1 MAEISIL
8 SLTTL
13 LLFFS
18 WSLSISNSLQDSVS
32 YDKNGS
38 FFTVSSFRYPKS
50 QVRPYDTRYIRGL
63 FISFPL
69 ILLYFMVM
77 IFTSELCFCAV
88 DLPPWFSSLN
98 VAIESDVDISAKSV
112 SKISKSLL
120 PVICFR
126 DGSPP
131 LPDASTNALKALELG
146 QLFNGSFEGGQDIEI
161 AEQCYPMQKNISL
174 RLTNEQISPGAWYVG
189 LFNGIGATRTQGKMI
204 VRSSAFSYSA
214 NITVEGCRTATMWGP
229 SCNQTIYPL
238 SCCRLDNQTGSMVS
252 CSDSSPNSCLSGA
265 ETKTYA
271 LDVDGIAEQLV
282 ITASNLKVDS
292 NESYLMCYAR
302 FGAIASETLHDY
314 SGDIHKV
321 ALVINKPK
329 AGRWYISTN
338 SSSKVCFSVNV
349 KVIGCPM
356 GKAGPNCVQQL
367 YMLQAVM
374 RRESSTPFESYYL
387 PVNDA
392 TPSGSSTGFPL
403 KSDTTTWTY
412 FLMNIP
418 QGGAGGHIHFRLTS
432 HSTTQYEVYLRFG
445 GLPTVDDHD
454 YYYVNQTSASRS
466 TFFSLYNSSQEKID
480 FYILYAREGT
490 WSLGLR
496 KLSDSTP
503 ATTASKGPS
512 TLVSLSLERC
522 PRGCSSHGNCRYA
535 FDASGLTSYS
545 FCSCDR
551 THGGFDCGIE
561 VVSHIGH
568 IIQSIALIAS
578 NAAALFPAY
587 WALRQRE
594 YPEWFLFTSSGISSG
609 LYHACDVG
617 TWCVL
622 SYNVLQFMDFWLSF
636 MAVIGTFVYLSTAD
650 EAVKRTIHIVVA
662 ILTAL
667 LALTQATRASN
678 IIIVLA
684 IGSLGLL
691 FGFLVEFVTKHRSY
705 CGSAGFS
712 LNMLDRP
719 RAVKEWFSKLIKTVK
734 KRFRWNFVA
743 AGLVVFTMA
752 ATSFKVETSSSYWI
766 WHSIWHLTIYTSSFF
781 FLCSKIAIVNN
792 ENQTHHGADS
802 YELTRQDSLP
812 RN

>member
-1 MAEISIL
+1 MAKISIL
-8 SLTTL
+8 GLTAL
-13 LLFFS
+13 IVFFS
-18 WSLSISNSLQDSVS
+18 WSVSICDSLEASGFDEDNS
-32 YDKNGS
+32 GS

-50 QVRPYDTRYIRGL
+50 QVRPYDTRYIR
-63 FISFPL
+63 
-69 ILLYFMVM
+69 V
-77 IFTSELCFCAV
+77 E
-88 DLPPWFSSLN
+88 LPPWFSSLN
-98 VAIESDVDISAKSV
+98 VAMESDVEVTAKSI

-131 LPDASTNALKALELG
+131 LPDASTKALKGLELG
-146 QLFNGSFEGGQDIEI
+146 RLFNGSFEGAQDIEI

-189 LFNGIGATRTQGKMI
+189 LFNGIGVTRTQGKMI
-204 VRSSAFSYSA
+204 VRSSAFSFSA
-214 NITVEGCRTATMWGP
+214 NITVEGCKTATMWGP

-238 SCCRLDNQTGSMVS
+238 SCSRFDNQTGSVVS
-252 CSDSSPNSCLSGA
+252 CSDSSPNSCLTGV

-282 ITASNLKVDS
+282 IMASSVKVDS

-314 SGDIHKV
+314 AGDIHK
-321 ALVINKPK
+321 APLVINKPK
-329 AGRWYISTN
+329 VGRWYLVASLSGRENRLVQGTH
-338 SSSKVCFSVNV
+338 SSSKVCFSMNV
-349 KVIGCPM
+349 KVLGCPM
-356 GKAGPNCVQQL
+356 GKAGPNCRQQI

-374 RRESSTPFESYYL
+374 GRGWLTPFESYYL

-392 TPSGSSTGFPL
+392 SPSDSTTDFLLEPIFSNVSSLPL
-403 KSDTTTWTY
+403 DTSTWTY

-432 HSTTQYEVYLRFG
+432 VSTIQYEVYLRFG
-445 GLPTVDDHD
+445 GLPTVEDRD
-454 YYYVNQTSASRS
+454 YYYANRTSASS
-466 TFFSLYNSSQEKID
+466 SMFFSVYNSSQEKVD
-480 FYILYAREGT
+480 FYVLYAREGT

-496 KLSDSTP
+496 KLTESSTA
-503 ATTASKGPS
+503 ATAASKRPP

-522 PRGCSSHGNCRYA
+522 PRRCSSHGNCRYA

-551 THGGFDCGIE
+551 SHGGFDCGVEI
-561 VVSHIGH
+561 VSYQGH

-578 NAAALFPAY
+578 NAAALLPAY

-594 YPEWFLFTSSGISSG
+594 YPEWVLFTSSGISSA

-622 SYNVLQFMDFWLSF
+622 TYNVLQFMDFWLSF

-650 EAVKRTIHIVVA
+650 EAVKRTIHTIVA

-667 LALTQATRASN
+667 LALTKATRASN
-678 IIIVLA
+678 VIIVLA

-691 FGFLVEFVTKHRSY
+691 IGFLVEFITKYRSY

-712 LNMLDRP
+712 MNMLDRP
-719 RAVKEWFSKLIKTVK
+719 RAVKEWFSSLIKTLK
-734 KRFRWNFVA
+734 KRFHWGFMA
-743 AGLVVFTMA
+743 AGLVAFTMA
-752 ATSFKVETSSSYWI
+752 AVSFKVETSSSYWI
-766 WHSIWHLTIYTSSFF
+766 WHSIWHFTIYTSSFF
-781 FLCSKIAIVNN
+781 FLCSKITIVNT
-792 ENQTHHGADS
+792 ENQPLQGADN

>member
-13 LLFFS
+13 FIVFFS
-18 WSLSISNSLQDSVS
+18 WSLSVSGSLQDSSS
-32 YDKNGS
+32 YDNNGS
-38 FFTVSSFRYPKS
+38 FFFTVASFRYPKS
-50 QVRPYDTRYIRGL
+50 HVSPYDTRYIR
-63 FISFPL
+63 
-69 ILLYFMVM
+69 
-77 IFTSELCFCAV
+77 V

-98 VAIESDVDISAKSV
+98 VAIESDVDISAKSI

-131 LPDASTNALKALELG
+131 LPDASTDALKNLELG
-146 QLFNGSFEGGQDIEI
+146 RLFKGTFDGGQDIEI

-174 RLTNEQISPGAWYVG
+174 RLTNEHISPGAWYVG

-238 SCCRLDNQTGSMVS
+238 LCSRFDNQTGSVAS
-252 CSDSSPNSCLSGA
+252 CSDSSPSSCLMGV
-265 ETKTYA
+265 ERKTYA

-282 ITASNLKVDS
+282 ITASNVKVDS

-314 SGDIHKV
+314 AGDIQKV

-329 AGRWYISTN
+329 AGRWYIGTN
-338 SSSKVCFSVNV
+338 SSSKVCFSMNV
-349 KVIGCPM
+349 KVVGCPM
-356 GKAGPNCVQQL
+356 GKAGPNCVQQI

-374 RRESSTPFESYYL
+374 RRESLTPFESYYL
-387 PVNDA
+387 PVDDA
-392 TPSGSSTGFPL
+392 TPSGSSIAFPL
-403 KSDTTTWTY
+403 EPIFSNVSSLPLDTSTWTY

-432 HSTTQYEVYLRFG
+432 HSTLQYEVYLRFG
-445 GLPTVDDHD
+445 GLPTVDEHD
-454 YYYVNQTSASRS
+454 YYYVNRTSASRS
-466 TFFSLYNSSQEKID
+466 MFFSLNNSSQKKAD

-496 KLSDSTP
+496 RLSDHSI
-503 ATTASKGPS
+503 AATASKSPS

-522 PRGCSSHGNCRYA
+522 PRRCSSHGTCRYA

-578 NAAALFPAY
+578 NAAALLPAY

-594 YPEWFLFTSSGISSG
+594 YPEWFLFTSSGISSA

-622 SYNVLQFMDFWLSF
+622 TYNVLQFMDFWLSF

-650 EAVKRTIHIVVA
+650 EAVKRTIHAVVA

-691 FGFLVEFVTKHRSY
+691 FGFLVEFVTKYRSY
-705 CGSAGFS
+705 CGSATFS
-712 LNMLDRP
+712 LTMLDRP
-719 RAVKEWFSKLIKTVK
+719 RAVKEWFSNLIKTVK
-734 KRFRWNFVA
+734 KRFRWDFVA
-743 AGLVVFTMA
+743 AGLVAFTMA
-752 ATSFKVETSSSYWI
+752 AISFKVETSSSYWI

-792 ENQTHHGADS
+792 ENHTHQGADN

>member
-8 SLTTL
+8 GLTKA
-13 LLFFS
+13 LFFIFT
-18 WSLSISNSLQDSVS
+18 WYVSICNSIEDSGL
-32 YDKNGS
+32 DKNGS

-50 QVRPYDTRYIRGL
+50 EVRPYDTRYIR
-63 FISFPL
+63 
-69 ILLYFMVM
+69 
-77 IFTSELCFCAV
+77 V

-98 VAIESDVDISAKSV
+98 VAIESDVDMSAKSI

-131 LPDASTNALKALELG
+131 LPDASPNGPQALRRF
-146 QLFNGSFEGGQDIEI
+146 FNGSFEGSEDIEI
-161 AEQCYPMQKNISL
+161 AEQCYPMQKNILL

-189 LFNGIGATRTQGKMI
+189 LFNGIGVTRTQGKMI
-204 VRSSAFSYSA
+204 VRSSAFSFSA
-214 NITVEGCRTATMWGP
+214 NISVEGCKTATMWGP

-238 SCCRLDNQTGSMVS
+238 SCSRFDNQTGSVVS
-252 CSDSSPNSCLSGA
+252 CSDSLPSSCLTGV

-282 ITASNLKVDS
+282 IMASNVKLDS
-292 NESYLMCYAR
+292 NETYLMCYAR

-314 SGDIHKV
+314 AGDIHKV
-321 ALVINKPK
+321 PLVITKPK
-329 AGRWYISTN
+329 AGRWYIIVSSGRENRLVQDTN
-338 SSSKVCFSVNV
+338 SSSKVCFSIDV
-349 KVIGCPM
+349 KVLGCPE
-356 GKAGPNCVQQL
+356 GKAGPNCGQQI

-374 RRESSTPFESYYL
+374 RRGWLTPFESYYL
-387 PVNDA
+387 PASDA
-392 TPSGSSTGFPL
+392 SPSGSSTDFPL
-403 KSDTTTWTY
+403 EPIFSNGSSLPELDTTWTY

-432 HSTTQYEVYLRFG
+432 ESTIQYEVYLRFG
-445 GLPTVDDHD
+445 GLPTVDDRD
-454 YYYVNQTSASRS
+454 YYYANRTSASRS
-466 TFFSLYNSSQEKID
+466 MFFSLYNSSQDKVD

-490 WSLGLR
+490 WSFGLR
-496 KLSDSTP
+496 QLSEST
-503 ATTASKGPS
+503 ATTDSKGGPP

-522 PRGCSSHGNCRYA
+522 PKRCSSHGNCRYA

-551 THGGFDCGIE
+551 SHGGFDCGIE
-561 VVSHIGH
+561 IVSHQGH

-578 NAAALFPAY
+578 NAAALLPAY

-594 YPEWFLFTSSGISSG
+594 YPEWVLFTSSGISSA

-622 SYNVLQFMDFWLSF
+622 TYNVLQFMDFWLSF

-650 EAVKRTIHIVVA
+650 ESFKRTIHTVVA

-667 LALTQATRASN
+667 LALTKATRAAN

-684 IGSLGLL
+684 IGSVGLL
-691 FGFLVEFVTKHRSY
+691 IGFLVEFVTKYRSY

-712 LNMLDRP
+712 QNMLDRP
-719 RAVKEWFSKLIKTVK
+719 RAVKEWFSNLIKTLK
-734 KRFRWNFVA
+734 KRFRWGFVA
-743 AGLVVFTMA
+743 AGLVFFTIA
-752 ATSFKVETSSSYWI
+752 GISFKVETSSSYWI
-766 WHSIWHLTIYTSSFF
+766 WHSIWHFTIYTSSFF
-781 FLCSKIAIVNN
+781 FLCSKIPIVNN
-792 ENQTHHGADS
+792 ENQTQNGADN

>member
-1 MAEISIL
+1 MAEISIV

-18 WSLSISNSLQDSVS
+18 FSRSLSVSGSLQDYVS
-32 YDKNGS
+32 DDDNNGS

-50 QVRPYDTRYIRGL
+50 QVSPYDTRYIR
-63 FISFPL
+63 
-69 ILLYFMVM
+69 
-77 IFTSELCFCAV
+77 V

-98 VAIESDVDISAKSV
+98 VAIESDVDISAKSI

-131 LPDASTNALKALELG
+131 LPDASTNALNSLELG
-146 QLFNGSFEGGQDIEI
+146 RLFNGSFEVGQNIGI

-174 RLTNEQISPGAWYVG
+174 RLTNEQIPPGAWYVG

-204 VRSSAFSYSA
+204 VRSSAFSFSA
-214 NITVEGCRTATMWGP
+214 NITVEGCRTATIWGP

-238 SCCRLDNQTGSMVS
+238 SCSQFGNQTGSVVS
-252 CSDSSPNSCLSGA
+252 CSDSSPSSCLTGV
-265 ETKTYA
+265 ETRTYA

-282 ITASNLKVDS
+282 ITASDVKVDS

-302 FGAIASETLHDY
+302 FGAIASKTLHDY
-314 SGDIHKV
+314 AGDIHKV
-321 ALVINKPK
+321 ALVIHKPK
-329 AGRWYISTN
+329 AGRWYIATN
-338 SSSKVCFSVNV
+338 ASSKVCFSMNV

-356 GKAGPNCVQQL
+356 GKAGPNCVQQI

-374 RRESSTPFESYYL
+374 RKESLTPFESYYL
-387 PVNDA
+387 PVSDA
-392 TPSGSSTGFPL
+392 TPSGSSINFPL
-403 KSDTTTWTY
+403 ESNTSTWTY

-432 HSTTQYEVYLRFG
+432 DSTLQYEVYLRFG

-454 YYYVNQTSASRS
+454 YYYVNRTSASRS
-466 TFFSLYNSSQEKID
+466 MFFSLNNSSQEKVD

-496 KLSDSTP
+496 RLSDSTG
-503 ATTASKGPS
+503 AAAAASKDPP

-522 PRGCSSHGNCRYA
+522 PRKCSSHGTCRYA

-561 VVSHIGH
+561 IVSHIGH
-568 IIQSIALIAS
+568 MIQSIALIAS
-578 NAAALFPAY
+578 NAAALLPAY

-594 YPEWFLFTSSGISSG
+594 YAEWFLFTSSGISSA

-622 SYNVLQFMDFWLSF
+622 TYNVLQFMDFWLSF
-636 MAVIGTFVYLSTAD
+636 MAVIGTFVYLSTAN
-650 EAVKRTIHIVVA
+650 EAVKRTLYVAVA

-691 FGFLVEFVTKHRSY
+691 FGFLVEFVTKYRSY
-705 CGSAGFS
+705 CGSAAFS
-712 LNMLDRP
+712 LTMLDRP
-719 RAVKEWFSKLIKTVK
+719 RAVKEWFSNLMKTVK
-734 KRFRWNFVA
+734 KRFRWEFVA
-743 AGLVVFTMA
+743 AGLVAF
-752 ATSFKVETSSSYWI
+752 Y
-766 WHSIWHLTIYTSSFF
+766 
-781 FLCSKIAIVNN
+781 
-792 ENQTHHGADS
+792 HGS
-802 YELTRQDSLP
+802 HKFQSG
-812 RN
+812 N

>member
-8 SLTTL
+8 GLTTL
-13 LLFFS
+13 VFFFFS
-18 WSLSISNSLQDSVS
+18 FAVSICNSLQESGLD
-32 YDKNGS
+32 DDDGR

-50 QVRPYDTRYIRGL
+50 EVRPYDTRYIR
-63 FISFPL
+63 
-69 ILLYFMVM
+69 
-77 IFTSELCFCAV
+77 V

-98 VAIESDVDISAKSV
+98 VAMESDVDITEKSI

-131 LPDASTNALKALELG
+131 LPDAPTKGLELG
-146 QLFNGSFEGGQDIEI
+146 RFFNGSFEGAQDVEI

-189 LFNGIGATRTQGKMI
+189 LFNGIGVTRTQGKMI
-204 VRSSAFSYSA
+204 VRSSAFSFSA
-214 NITVEGCRTATMWGP
+214 NISVEGCKTATMWGP

-238 SCCRLDNQTGSMVS
+238 SCSRFDNQTGSVVS
-252 CSDSSPNSCLSGA
+252 CTDSVPSSCLTGV

-282 ITASNLKVDS
+282 IMASNVKVDS
-292 NESYLMCYAR
+292 NETYLMCYAR

-314 SGDIHKV
+314 AGDIHK
-321 ALVINKPK
+321 APLVINKPK
-329 AGRWYISTN
+329 AGRWYIVASSHRLVQGTS
-338 SSSKVCFSVNV
+338 SSSKVCFSMNV
-349 KVIGCPM
+349 KVLGCPQ
-356 GKAGPNCVQQL
+356 GKAGSNCGQQI

-374 RRESSTPFESYYL
+374 RRGSLTPFESYYF
-387 PVNDA
+387 PVNEA
-392 TPSGSSTGFPL
+392 SPSGSSTDFPL
-403 KSDTTTWTY
+403 EPIFSNFSSSIPELDRSTWTY

-432 HSTTQYEVYLRFG
+432 ASTIQYEVYLRFG
-445 GLPTVDDHD
+445 GLPTVDDRD
-454 YYYVNQTSASRS
+454 YYYVNRTSASRS
-466 TFFSLYNSSQEKID
+466 MFFSLYNSSQEKVD

-496 KLSDSTP
+496 QLNDSTAP
-503 ATTASKGPS
+503 APFRGLP

-522 PRGCSSHGNCRYA
+522 PRRCSSHGNCRYA

-545 FCSCDR
+545 FCACDR

-561 VVSHIGH
+561 IVSHRGH

-578 NAAALFPAY
+578 NAAALLPAY

-594 YPEWFLFTSSGISSG
+594 YPEWVLFTSSGISSA

-622 SYNVLQFMDFWLSF
+622 TYNVLQFMDFWLSF

-650 EAVKRTIHIVVA
+650 EAVKRTIHTVVA

-667 LALTQATRASN
+667 LALTKATRASN

-691 FGFLVEFVTKHRSY
+691 IGFLVEFVTKYRSY

-719 RAVKEWFSKLIKTVK
+719 RAVKEWFSNLIKTLK
-734 KRFRWNFVA
+734 KRFRWGFVA
-743 AGLVVFTMA
+743 AGLVAFTMA
-752 ATSFKVETSSSYWI
+752 AISFKVETSSSYWI
-766 WHSIWHLTIYTSSFF
+766 WHSIWHVTIYTSSFF

-792 ENQTHHGADS
+792 ENQTHQGADN

>member
-1 MAEISIL
+1 MAKIWIMG
-8 SLTTL
+8 LTAL
-13 LLFFS
+13 VVFFS
-18 WSLSISNSLQDSVS
+18 WAVSICDSLQDSVLE
-32 YDKNGS
+32 DDNNGS

-50 QVRPYDTRYIRGL
+50 QVRPYDTRYIR
-63 FISFPL
+63 
-69 ILLYFMVM
+69 
-77 IFTSELCFCAV
+77 V

-98 VAIESDVDISAKSV
+98 VAMESDVDISAKSV

-131 LPDASTNALKALELG
+131 LPDASTNALKGLELG
-146 QLFNGSFEGGQDIEI
+146 RLFNGSFEGGQDIEI

-189 LFNGIGATRTQGKMI
+189 LFNGIGVTRTQGKMI
-204 VRSSAFSYSA
+204 VSSSAFSFSA
-214 NITVEGCRTATMWGP
+214 NITVEGCKTATMWGP
-229 SCNQTIYPL
+229 SCNQTIHPL
-238 SCCRLDNQTGSMVS
+238 SCSRFDNQTGSVVS
-252 CSDSSPNSCLSGA
+252 CSDSSPNSCLTGA

-271 LDVDGIAEQLV
+271 LDVDGISEQLV
-282 ITASNLKVDS
+282 ITASNVKVDS

-314 SGDIHKV
+314 AGDIHK
-321 ALVINKPK
+321 APLVINKPK
-329 AGRWYISTN
+329 VGRWYIVASFSGATD
-338 SSSKVCFSVNV
+338 SSSKVCFSLNV
-349 KVIGCPM
+349 KVLGCPV
-356 GKAGPNCVQQL
+356 GKAGPNCGQQI

-374 RRESSTPFESYYL
+374 RRGWLTPFESYYL
-387 PVNDA
+387 PVDDA
-392 TPSGSSTGFPL
+392 SSPSDSTTDFPL
-403 KSDTTTWTY
+403 EPILSNVSSLPLDTSTWTY

-418 QGGAGGHIHFRLTS
+418 QGGAGGHIHFRLAS
-432 HSTTQYEVYLRFG
+432 DSAKRYEVYLRFG
-445 GLPTVDDHD
+445 GLPTVEDRD
-454 YYYVNQTSASRS
+454 YYYANQTSASRS
-466 TFFSLYNSSQEKID
+466 MFFSLYNSSREKVD
-480 FYILYAREGT
+480 FYVLYAREGT

-496 KLSDSTP
+496 QLSESTGDRDYR
-503 ATTASKGPS
+503 GPP

-522 PRGCSSHGNCRYA
+522 PRRCSSHGNCRYA

-551 THGGFDCGIE
+551 THGGFDCSIE
-561 VVSHIGH
+561 VVSQQGH

-578 NAAALFPAY
+578 NAAALLPAY

-594 YPEWFLFTSSGISSG
+594 YPEWVLFTSSGISSA

-622 SYNVLQFMDFWLSF
+622 TYNVLQFMDFWLSF

-650 EAVKRTIHIVVA
+650 ESVKRTIHTVVA

-667 LALTQATRASN
+667 LALTKATRASN
-678 IIIVLA
+678 VIIVLA

-691 FGFLVEFVTKHRSY
+691 IGFLVEFITKYRSY

-712 LNMLDRP
+712 MNMLDRP
-719 RAVKEWFSKLIKTVK
+719 RAVKEWFSSLIKTLK
-734 KRFRWNFVA
+734 KRFHWGFMA
-743 AGLVVFTMA
+743 AGLVAFTMA
-752 ATSFKVETSSSYWI
+752 AISFKVETSSSYWI
-766 WHSIWHLTIYTSSFF
+766 WHSIWHFTIYTSSFF

-792 ENQTHHGADS
+792 ENQTLQGADN

>member
-13 LLFFS
+13 LFFFFSFS
-18 WSLSISNSLQDSVS
+18 WSLSFSDSLQDSSS
-32 YDKNGS
+32 YHNNGG

-50 QVRPYDTRYIRGL
+50 QVRPYDTRYIR
-63 FISFPL
+63 
-69 ILLYFMVM
+69 
-77 IFTSELCFCAV
+77 V

-131 LPDASTNALKALELG
+131 LPDASTNALKGLELG
-146 QLFNGSFEGGQDIEI
+146 RLFNGSFERGQDIEV

-238 SCCRLDNQTGSMVS
+238 SCSRFDNQTGSVVS
-252 CSDSSPNSCLSGA
+252 CSDSSPSSCLTGV

-282 ITASNLKVDS
+282 ITASDLKVDS

-314 SGDIHKV
+314 AGDIHKV

-338 SSSKVCFSVNV
+338 SSSNKICFSMNV

-356 GKAGPNCVQQL
+356 GKAGPNCGQQI

-374 RRESSTPFESYYL
+374 RRESLTPFESYYL
-387 PVNDA
+387 PVDDA
-392 TPSGSSTGFPL
+392 TPSGSSITFPL
-403 KSDTTTWTY
+403 EPIFSNVSSLLLDTSTWTY

-432 HSTTQYEVYLRFG
+432 HPTLKYEVYLRFG

-454 YYYVNQTSASRS
+454 YYYVNRTSASNS
-466 TFFSLYNSSQEKID
+466 MFFSLNNSSQEKVD

-496 KLSDSTP
+496 RLSDST
-503 ATTASKGPS
+503 AATASKDSP

-522 PRGCSSHGNCRYA
+522 PRRCSSHGTCRYA

-561 VVSHIGH
+561 VVSHLGH
-568 IIQSIALIAS
+568 IIQSIALIGS
-578 NAAALFPAY
+578 NAAALLPAY

-594 YPEWFLFTSSGISSG
+594 YPEWFLFTSSGISSA

-622 SYNVLQFMDFWLSF
+622 TYNVLQFMDFWLSF

-705 CGSAGFS
+705 CGSAAFS

-719 RAVKEWFSKLIKTVK
+719 RAVKEWFSNLIKTVK
-734 KRFRWNFVA
+734 KQFRWDFVA
-743 AGLVVFTMA
+743 AGLVAFTMA
-752 ATSFKVETSSSYWI
+752 AISFKVETSSSYWI

-781 FLCSKIAIVNN
+781 FLRSKIAIVNS
-792 ENQTHHGADS
+792 ENQTHHGADN

>member
-1 MAEISIL
+1 MAEISVL
-8 SLTTL
+8 GLTTL
-13 LLFFS
+13 VVFS
-18 WSLSISNSLQDSVS
+18 WAVSICTSLQDSGS
-32 YDKNGS
+32 DDNNGS

-50 QVRPYDTRYIRGL
+50 EVRPYDTRYIR
-63 FISFPL
+63 
-69 ILLYFMVM
+69 
-77 IFTSELCFCAV
+77 V

-98 VAIESDVDISAKSV
+98 LALESDVDITAKSI

-131 LPDASTNALKALELG
+131 LPDASTNALKGLELG
-146 QLFNGSFEGGQDIEI
+146 RLFNGSFEGAQDIDI
-161 AEQCYPMQKNISL
+161 AQQCYPMQKNMSL

-189 LFNGIGATRTQGKMI
+189 LFNGIGVTRTQGKMI
-204 VRSSAFSYSA
+204 VRSSAFSFSA
-214 NITVEGCRTATMWGP
+214 NISVEGCKTATMWGP
-229 SCNQTIYPL
+229 SCNQTIYAL
-238 SCCRLDNQTGSMVS
+238 SCSRFDNQAASVVS
-252 CSDSSPNSCLSGA
+252 CSDSIPSSCLTSV

-271 LDVDGIAEQLV
+271 LDVDEIAEQLV
-282 ITASNLKVDS
+282 IMASNLKVDS
-292 NESYLMCYAR
+292 NETYLMCYAR

-314 SGDIHKV
+314 AGNIHKLP
-321 ALVINKPK
+321 LVINKPK
-329 AGRWYISTN
+329 AGRWYIVASFPGRENRLLQGTN
-338 SSSKVCFSVNV
+338 SSSKVCFSMNV
-349 KVIGCPM
+349 KVLGCPM
-356 GKAGPNCVQQL
+356 GKAGPNCGQQIH
-367 YMLQAVM
+367 MLQAVM
-374 RRESSTPFESYYL
+374 RRGSLTPFESYYL

-392 TPSGSSTGFPL
+392 LPSGSSTAFPL
-403 KSDTTTWTY
+403 EPFSSNVSSHPELDTSTWTY

-432 HSTTQYEVYLRFG
+432 DSTIQYEVYLRFG
-445 GLPTVDDHD
+445 GLPTADDRD
-454 YYYVNQTSASRS
+454 YYYVNRTSSSRS
-466 TFFSLYNSSQEKID
+466 MFFSLYNSSQEKVD

-490 WSLGLR
+490 WSFGLR
-496 KLSDSTP
+496 RLSDSTAP
-503 ATTASKGPS
+503 EGQP

-522 PRGCSSHGNCRYA
+522 PRRCSSHGNCRYA

-545 FCSCDR
+545 FCACDR

-561 VVSHIGH
+561 IVSHQGH
-568 IIQSIALIAS
+568 IIQSVALIAS
-578 NAAALFPAY
+578 NAAALLPAY

-594 YPEWFLFTSSGISSG
+594 YSEWVLFTSSGISSA

-622 SYNVLQFMDFWLSF
+622 TYNVLQFMDFWLSF

-650 EAVKRTIHIVVA
+650 EAIKRTIHTVVA

-667 LALTQATRASN
+667 LALTKATRASN

-691 FGFLVEFVTKHRSY
+691 IGFLVEFVTKYRSY
-705 CGSAGFS
+705 CGSSGFS

-719 RAVKEWFSKLIKTVK
+719 RAVKEWFSNLIKTLK
-734 KRFRWNFVA
+734 KRFRWGFVA
-743 AGLVVFTMA
+743 AGLVAFTMA
-752 ATSFKVETSSSYWI
+752 AISFKVETSSSYWI
-766 WHSIWHLTIYTSSFF
+766 WHSIWHFTIYTSSFF
-781 FLCSKIAIVNN
+781 FLCSKIPIVNN
-792 ENQTHHGADS
+792 ENQTHPGGDN

>member
-1 MAEISIL
+1 MAEIL
-8 SLTTL
+8 FL
-13 LLFFS
+13 LLRTLVVFS
-18 WSLSISNSLQDSVS
+18 CALSICNCLQDAAL
-32 YDKNGS
+32 DNNGN
-38 FFTVSSFRYPKS
+38 FFTVSSFRYPES
-50 QVRPYDTRYIRGL
+50 EVRPYDTRYIR
-63 FISFPL
+63 
-69 ILLYFMVM
+69 
-77 IFTSELCFCAV
+77 V

-98 VAIESDVDISAKSV
+98 VAIESDVDITAKSI

-131 LPDASTNALKALELG
+131 LPDASTNALQGLELG
-146 QLFNGSFEGGQDIEI
+146 RFFNGSFERAQDSEI
-161 AEQCYPMQKNISL
+161 AQQCYPMQKNITL

-204 VRSSAFSYSA
+204 VRSSAFSFSA
-214 NITVEGCRTATMWGP
+214 NISVEGCKTATMWGP
-229 SCNQTIYPL
+229 FCNQTIYPL
-238 SCCRLDNQTGSMVS
+238 SCSRFDNQTATVIS
-252 CSDSSPNSCLSGA
+252 CADSFPSSCLTGA

-282 ITASNLKVDS
+282 IMASNVKVDS

-302 FGAIASETLHDY
+302 FEAFASETLHDY
-314 SGDIHKV
+314 AADIHKV
-321 ALVINKPK
+321 PLIVNKPK
-329 AGRWYISTN
+329 AGRWYIVISLSGRENRFAQGTN
-338 SSSKVCFSVNV
+338 SSSRVCFSINV
-349 KVIGCPM
+349 KVLGCPV
-356 GKAGPNCVQQL
+356 GKAGPNCGQQI
-367 YMLQAVM
+367 YILQAVM
-374 RRESSTPFESYYL
+374 RRGWLTPFQSYYF

-392 TPSGSSTGFPL
+392 SLSGSSTNFPL
-403 KSDTTTWTY
+403 EPIVSNFSSIPELDTSTWTY

-418 QGGAGGHIHFRLTS
+418 QGGSGGHIHFRLLS
-432 HSTTQYEVYLRFG
+432 DSTIQYEVYLRFG
-445 GLPTVDDHD
+445 GLPTIDDRD
-454 YYYVNQTSASRS
+454 YYYVNRTSASRS
-466 TFFSLYNSSQEKID
+466 MFFSLYNSSKEMVD

-490 WSLGLR
+490 WSFGLR
-496 KLSDSTP
+496 QLIDSNTP
-503 ATTASKGPS
+503 AASRGSP

-522 PRGCSSHGNCRYA
+522 PRGCSSYGQCRYA
-535 FDASGLTSYS
+535 FDANGLTSYS

-551 THGGFDCGIE
+551 THGGFDCSIE
-561 VVSHIGH
+561 IVSHQEH
-568 IIQSIALIAS
+568 IVQSIALIAS
-578 NAAALFPAY
+578 NAAALLPAY

-594 YPEWFLFTSSGISSG
+594 YPEWVLFTSSGISSA

-636 MAVIGTFVYLSTAD
+636 MAVVGTFVYLSTAG
-650 EAVKRTIHIVVA
+650 EAVKRTIHTVVA

-691 FGFLVEFVTKHRSY
+691 IGFLVEFVTKYRSY

-719 RAVKEWFSKLIKTVK
+719 RAVKEWFSNLIKTLK
-734 KRFRWNFVA
+734 KRFRWGFVA
-743 AGLVVFTMA
+743 AGLVAFTMA
-752 ATSFKVETSSSYWI
+752 AISFKVETSSSYWM
-766 WHSIWHLTIYTSSFF
+766 WHSIWHFTIYTSSFF
-781 FLCSKIAIVNN
+781 FLCSKIAIVNH
-792 ENQTHHGADS
+792 ENLAHNGADN
-802 YELTRQDSLP
+802 YELTRQDSLS

>member
-1 MAEISIL
+1 MAEISM
-8 SLTTL
+8 SLTTIFIV
-13 LLFFS
+13 FFS
-18 WSLSISNSLQDSVS
+18 WSLSISTSLQNSVPDDDS
-32 YDKNGS
+32 NGS

-50 QVRPYDTRYIRGL
+50 HVSPYDTRYIR
-63 FISFPL
+63 
-69 ILLYFMVM
+69 
-77 IFTSELCFCAV
+77 V

-98 VAIESDVDISAKSV
+98 VAIESELDISAKSV

-126 DGSPP
+126 EGSPP
-131 LPDASTNALKALELG
+131 LPDVSTNALKNLDVG
-146 QLFNGSFEGGQDIEI
+146 RLFNGSFEGGQDIEI

-204 VRSSAFSYSA
+204 VRSSSFSYSA
-214 NITVEGCRTATMWGP
+214 NITVKGCRTSTMWGP

-238 SCCRLDNQTGSMVS
+238 SCSRLDNKTGSVLS
-252 CSDSSPNSCLSGA
+252 CSDSSPSSCLTGV
-265 ETKTYA
+265 ETRTYA

-282 ITASNLKVDS
+282 ITASDVKSDS

-314 SGDIHKV
+314 AGDIHKV

-329 AGRWYISTN
+329 AGRWYIGTN
-338 SSSKVCFSVNV
+338 SSSKVCFSMNV
-349 KVIGCPM
+349 KVKGCPM

-374 RRESSTPFESYYL
+374 RRESVTPFESYYL
-387 PVNDA
+387 PVDDA
-392 TPSGSSTGFPL
+392 TPSGSSISFPL
-403 KSDTTTWTY
+403 EPIFSNVSSLPLDTSTWTY

-432 HSTTQYEVYLRFG
+432 HSTSQYEVYLRFG

-454 YYYVNQTSASRS
+454 YYYVNRTSASS
-466 TFFSLYNSSQEKID
+466 SMFFSLNNSTQEKVD

-496 KLSDSTP
+496 RLSDSTGA
-503 ATTASKGPS
+503 ATAYKDPP

-522 PRGCSSHGNCRYA
+522 PRKCSSHGNCRYA

-551 THGGFDCGIE
+551 NHGGFDCGIE
-561 VVSHIGH
+561 VVSHLGH

-578 NAAALFPAY
+578 NAAALLPAY

-594 YPEWFLFTSSGISSG
+594 YPEWFLFTSSGISSA

-617 TWCVL
+617 TWCAL
-622 SYNVLQFMDFWLSF
+622 TYNVLQFMDFWLSF

-691 FGFLVEFVTKHRSY
+691 FGFLVEFVTKYRSY
-705 CGSAGFS
+705 CGSAAFS

-719 RAVKEWFSKLIKTVK
+719 RAVREWFSNLIKTVK
-734 KRFRWNFVA
+734 KRFRWDFVA
-743 AGLVVFTMA
+743 AGLVAFTMA
-752 ATSFKVETSSSYWI
+752 AISFKVETSSTYWI

-781 FLCSKIAIVNN
+781 FLCSKIAIVSN
-792 ENQTHHGADS
+792 ENQTHHRADN

>member
-1 MAEISIL
+1 MAEIWIL
-8 SLTTL
+8 SLRRTL
-13 LLFFS
+13 VFFS
-18 WSLSISNSLQDSVS
+18 WAVSICTCLQDSAELDS
-32 YDKNGS
+32 SSNGS

-50 QVRPYDTRYIRGL
+50 EVRPYDTRYIR
-63 FISFPL
+63 
-69 ILLYFMVM
+69 
-77 IFTSELCFCAV
+77 V

-98 VAIESDVDISAKSV
+98 VAIESDVDINAKS
-112 SKISKSLL
+112 ISKMSRSLL

-131 LPDASTNALKALELG
+131 LPDASTNAQKGLELG
-146 QLFNGSFEGGQDIEI
+146 RFFNGSFEGAEDIEI

-204 VRSSAFSYSA
+204 VRSSAFSFSA
-214 NITVEGCRTATMWGP
+214 NISVEGCKAATMWGP

-238 SCCRLDNQTGSMVS
+238 SCSRFDNQTGSVIS
-252 CSDSSPNSCLSGA
+252 CSDSFPSSCLTAA

-282 ITASNLKVDS
+282 IMASNVKVNS

-314 SGDIHKV
+314 AADIHKV
-321 ALVINKPK
+321 PLVIKKPK
-329 AGRWYISTN
+329 AGRWYIVVSLSGRENRLVQGTN
-338 SSSKVCFSVNV
+338 SSSKVCFSLNV
-349 KVIGCPM
+349 KVLGCPV
-356 GKAGPNCVQQL
+356 GKAGPNCGQQI

-374 RRESSTPFESYYL
+374 RRGSLTPFESYYL

-392 TPSGSSTGFPL
+392 SPSGSSTAFPL
-403 KSDTTTWTY
+403 EPIVSNSSSIPDFDTSTWTY

-432 HSTTQYEVYLRFG
+432 DSTIQYEVYLRFG
-445 GLPTVDDHD
+445 GLPTLEDRD
-454 YYYVNQTSASRS
+454 YYYVNRTSASRS
-466 TFFSLYNSSQEKID
+466 MFFSLYNSSQEKVD

-490 WSLGLR
+490 WSVGLR
-496 KLSDSTP
+496 QLNNSTAP
-503 ATTASKGPS
+503 AAFKGPP

-522 PRGCSSHGNCRYA
+522 PRRCSSHGQCRYA
-535 FDASGLTSYS
+535 FDASGLTSY
-545 FCSCDR
+545 R
-551 THGGFDCGIE
+551 THGGFDCSIE
-561 VVSHIGH
+561 IVSVQEHVV
-568 IIQSIALIAS
+568 QSIALIAS
-578 NAAALFPAY
+578 NAAALLPAY

-594 YPEWFLFTSSGISSG
+594 YPEWVLFTSSGIASA

-650 EAVKRTIHIVVA
+650 EAVKRTIHTVVA

-667 LALTQATRASN
+667 LALTKATRASN

-684 IGSLGLL
+684 IGSLALL
-691 FGFLVEFVTKHRSY
+691 IGFLVEFVTKYRSY

-719 RAVKEWFSKLIKTVK
+719 RAVKEWFSNLIKTLN
-734 KRFRWNFVA
+734 KRFRWGFVA
-743 AGLVVFTMA
+743 AGLVLFTVA
-752 ATSFKVETSSSYWI
+752 AISFKVETSSSYWI
-766 WHSIWHLTIYTSSFF
+766 WHSIWHFTIYTSSFF

-792 ENQTHHGADS
+792 ENQAHNGADN

>member
-1 MAEISIL
+1 MAKISIL
-8 SLTTL
+8 GLTAL
-13 LLFFS
+13 LVFFS
-18 WSLSISNSLQDSVS
+18 WAVSICDSLQESVIDEDNS
-32 YDKNGS
+32 GS

-50 QVRPYDTRYIRGL
+50 QVRPYDTRYIR
-63 FISFPL
+63 
-69 ILLYFMVM
+69 
-77 IFTSELCFCAV
+77 V

-98 VAIESDVDISAKSV
+98 VAMESDVGISAKSV

-131 LPDASTNALKALELG
+131 LPDASTNALKGLELG
-146 QLFNGSFEGGQDIEI
+146 RLFNGSFEGAQDIEI

-189 LFNGIGATRTQGKMI
+189 LFNGIGVTRTQGKMI
-204 VRSSAFSYSA
+204 VSSSAFSFSA
-214 NITVEGCRTATMWGP
+214 NITVEGCKTATMWGP

-238 SCCRLDNQTGSMVS
+238 SCSRFDNQTGSVVS
-252 CSDSSPNSCLSGA
+252 CSDSSPNSCLTGV

-271 LDVDGIAEQLV
+271 LDVDGISEQLV
-282 ITASNLKVDS
+282 ITASSVKVDS

-314 SGDIHKV
+314 AGDIHK
-321 ALVINKPK
+321 APLVINKPK
-329 AGRWYISTN
+329 VGRWYIVASFSGRENRLVQGTSD
-338 SSSKVCFSVNV
+338 SSSKVCFSLNV
-349 KVIGCPM
+349 KVLGCPV
-356 GKAGPNCVQQL
+356 GKAGPNCGQQI

-374 RRESSTPFESYYL
+374 RRGWLTPFESYYL
-387 PVNDA
+387 PVEDA
-392 TPSGSSTGFPL
+392 SSPSDSTTDFPL
-403 KSDTTTWTY
+403 EPILSNVSSLPLDTSTWTY

-418 QGGAGGHIHFRLTS
+418 QGGAGGHIHFRLAS
-432 HSTTQYEVYLRFG
+432 DSAKRYEVYLRFG
-445 GLPTVDDHD
+445 GLPTVEDRD
-454 YYYVNQTSASRS
+454 YYYANQTSASRS
-466 TFFSLYNSSQEKID
+466 MFFSLYNSSREKVD
-480 FYILYAREGT
+480 FYVLYAREGT

-496 KLSDSTP
+496 QLSEST
-503 ATTASKGPS
+503 ADRGYKGPP

-522 PRGCSSHGNCRYA
+522 PRRCSSHGNCRYA

-551 THGGFDCGIE
+551 THGGFDCSIE
-561 VVSHIGH
+561 VVSQQGH

-578 NAAALFPAY
+578 NAAALLPAY

-594 YPEWFLFTSSGISSG
+594 YPEWVLFTSSGISSA

-622 SYNVLQFMDFWLSF
+622 TYNVLQFMDFWLSF

-650 EAVKRTIHIVVA
+650 ESVKRTIHTVVA

-667 LALTQATRASN
+667 LALTKATRASN
-678 IIIVLA
+678 VIIVLA
-684 IGSLGLL
+684 IGSVGLL
-691 FGFLVEFVTKHRSY
+691 IGFLVEFITKYRSY

-712 LNMLDRP
+712 MNMLDRP
-719 RAVKEWFSKLIKTVK
+719 RAVKEWFSRLIKTLK
-734 KRFRWNFVA
+734 KRFHWGFMA
-743 AGLVVFTMA
+743 AGLVAFTMA
-752 ATSFKVETSSSYWI
+752 AISFKVETSSSYWI
-766 WHSIWHLTIYTSSFF
+766 WHSIWHFTIYTSSFF

-792 ENQTHHGADS
+792 ENQTLQGADN

>member
-13 LLFFS
+13 MVVFS
-18 WSLSISNSLQDSVS
+18 LSVSISNSLQDSVS
-32 YDKNGS
+32 DDSNVN
-38 FFTVSSFRYPKS
+38 FFTVSSFRYSKS
-50 QVRPYDTRYIRGL
+50 QVRPYDTRYIR
-63 FISFPL
+63 
-69 ILLYFMVM
+69 
-77 IFTSELCFCAV
+77 V

-131 LPDASTNALKALELG
+131 LPDASTNALKDLELG

-161 AEQCYPMQKNISL
+161 AEKCYPMQKNISL

-229 SCNQTIYPL
+229 SCNQTIYHL
-238 SCCRLDNQTGSMVS
+238 SCSRFDNQTGNVVS
-252 CSDSSPNSCLSGA
+252 CTDSSPNSCLTGV

-282 ITASNLKVDS
+282 ITASNVKVDS
-292 NESYLMCYAR
+292 NESSLMCYAR

-314 SGDIHKV
+314 AGDIRKA

-329 AGRWYISTN
+329 AGRWYIGTN
-338 SSSKVCFSVNV
+338 SSSKVCFSMNV

-392 TPSGSSTGFPL
+392 TPSGSSTDFPL
-403 KSDTTTWTY
+403 KSDTSSWTY

-418 QGGAGGHIHFRLTS
+418 QGGDGGHIHFKLTS
-432 HSTTQYEVYLRFG
+432 DFTTQYEVYLRFG

-561 VVSHIGH
+561 IVSHIGH

-578 NAAALFPAY
+578 NAAALLPAY

-594 YPEWFLFTSSGISSG
+594 YPEWFLFTSSGISSA

-684 IGSLGLL
+684 IGSLGLI
-691 FGFLVEFVTKHRSY
+691 FGLLVEFVTKHRSY
-705 CGSAGFS
+705 CGSAGVS

-719 RAVKEWFSKLIKTVK
+719 RAVKEWFSNLINTVK
-734 KRFRWNFVA
+734 KRFRWDFVA